1 MNINMENICP
11 KCHINPRAH
20 SFKILKPDDQENP
33 SNTTIF
39 YTCPADAEEYNDSA
53 GILVHYE
60 NMLKTNDDKDWV
72 WIFNCEKLELKHSL
86 QYSTTS
92 GIAKIISEKYMHN
105 IKQIYVINANY
116 LLTII
121 LNFIWPFLNDKLKDL
136 IIIDNELPFEVNF
149 DN

>member
-1 MNINMENICP
+1 MQNICP

-20 SFKILKPDDQENP
+20 SFKILKQFDSENP
-33 SNTTIF
+33 SNKTIF
-39 YTCPADAEEYNDSA
+39 YTCPADADEYNDSN
-53 GILVHYE
+53 GILAHYE
-60 NMLKTNDDKDWV
+60 NMLKANGNKDWV
-72 WIFNCEKLELKHSL
+72 WIFNCDRMALKHSMEL
-86 QYSTTS
+86 NTVH

-116 LLTII
+116 ILTII

-136 IIIDNELPFEVNF
+136 IIIDDDLPFEVNF